1 MCETQHLI
9 HTVYSM
15 GFVDIIMSFDT
26 RTHAHTHIHIHTH
39 THTNTHTHIHTHTHT
54 NTHTHRFQ
62 FPTILVFYE
71 NMAELLVGES
81 DNFLCNTY

>member
-9 HTVYSM
+9 HPVYSM

-26 RTHAHTHIHIHTH
+26 RTHAHTYIHTH
-39 THTNTHTHIHTHTHT
+39 THTHTHTHKHT
-54 NTHTHRFQ
+54 HTYTHTHRFQ

-71 NMAELLVGES
+71 NTAELLVGEC